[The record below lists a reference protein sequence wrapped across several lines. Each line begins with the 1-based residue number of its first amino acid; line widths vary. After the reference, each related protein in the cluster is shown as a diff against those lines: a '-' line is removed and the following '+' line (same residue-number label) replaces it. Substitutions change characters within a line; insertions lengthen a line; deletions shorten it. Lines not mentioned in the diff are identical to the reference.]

1 MNDRVQNELNRLSK
15 NIETIMQLYHN
26 EVNKNIKLTIENKEN
41 TNKIS
46 ILKNK
51 NIEIEEKYK
60 NLQFGNSF
68 QNNNNDAKLEIDK
81 MIREINDCIALLKK

>member
-15 NIETIMQLYHN
+15 NIETITQLYHN
-26 EVNKNIKLTIENKEN
+26 EVNNNNKLIIENKEN
-41 TNKIS
+41 NYKIS
-46 ILKNK
+46 NLKNK

-60 NLQFGNSF
+60 NLQLGNAF
-68 QNNNNDAKLEIDK
+68 QNKNNDAKLEIDK

>member
-60 NLQFGNSF
+60 NFQFGNAF